1 MKQPINNNKYRTR
14 IMKDMRVFSVAGFSG
29 TGKTKLISTLIRDMQ
44 SKGYTVGVVK
54 STSKD
59 VQQPDGTDTGTFH
72 DAGSEFSVLL
82 GPTTTTV
89 SYSRR
94 VDIREI
100 LRGVETDFVFVEG
113 AKKSNIPKIWC
124 VGTCD
129 TETRDLPENVKAIVY
144 WKEYER
150 ECRDAFE
157 SLDIPIY
164 TSVDIASIA
173 EVIINEAVALND
185 VEL

>member
-1 MKQPINNNKYRTR
+1 M
-14 IMKDMRVFSVAGFSG
+14 
-29 TGKTKLISTLIRDMQ
+29 
-44 SKGYTVGVVK
+44 GVVK

-59 VQQPDGTDTGTFH
+59 VSQPDGTDTGTFH
-72 DAGSEFSVLL
+72 DAGSELSVLL
-82 GPTTTTV
+82 GPTTTTI

-100 LRGVETDFVFVEG
+100 LRGVEIDFILVEG
-113 AKKSNIPKIWC
+113 AKKSNVPKIWC

-129 TETRDLPENVKAIVY
+129 TETRNLPENVKAIVY
-144 WKEYER
+144 WKEFEQ

-157 SLDIPIY
+157 NLGIPIY
-164 TSVDIASIA
+164 ASIDIASIT
-173 EVIINEAVALND
+173 EVIINEAIALND